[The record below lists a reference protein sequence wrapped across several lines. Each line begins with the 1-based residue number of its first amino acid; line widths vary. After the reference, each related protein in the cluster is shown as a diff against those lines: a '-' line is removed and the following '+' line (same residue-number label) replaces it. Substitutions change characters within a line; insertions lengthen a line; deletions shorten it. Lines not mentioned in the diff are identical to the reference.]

1 VANEAAV
8 RATTSLKDLQK
19 RVLVDQERR
28 LRRLFAREQKRTEKL
43 DPELGVMV
51 SVLSDLSLRGGKRL
65 RPLLACI
72 GALCHDAKAD
82 LGPVLAAGVSL
93 ELLQTYLLVHDDW
106 MDQDATRRGGPTAHV
121 LFEKHHKSAFLG
133 ERAAILTGDYAIAL
147 AQAELAALPCPPRN
161 LRAALAAFAR
171 MQVAAVEGQRLDLLA
186 DSDPELTYE
195 LKTASYTVL
204 GPLELGAAL
213 AGATPAQLKSF
224 EGYARS
230 AGVAFQ
236 LRDDLLNA
244 FGDPKATGKPRGSD
258 LRQGKK
264 TPLVSEAL
272 RRLKG
277 RDQKK
282 IRLAL
287 GAQDASRAQIDEA
300 LTLISES
307 GAREAIE
314 ARIDAL
320 TRAALKSLKRPLM
333 KPLGRSLLEQATH
346 ELVERKS

>member
-1 VANEAAV
+1 M

-43 DPELGVMV
+43 EPELGVMV

-72 GALCHDAKAD
+72 GALCLDARAD
-82 LGPVLAAGVSL
+82 LGPVSAAGVSL

-147 AQAELAALPCPPRN
+147 AQAELARLPCPPEH
-161 LRAALAAFAR
+161 LRPALAAFAR

-204 GPLELGAAL
+204 GPLEVGAAL
-213 AGATPAQLKSF
+213 AGAAPTELKSF
-224 EGYARS
+224 RSYARA

-244 FGDPKATGKPRGSD
+244 FGDPNATGKPRGSD

-282 IRLAL
+282 VRLAL
-287 GAQDASRAQIDEA
+287 GAHEASRAQIDEA
-300 LTLISES
+300 LTLISAS
-307 GAREAIE
+307 GARDAIE
-314 ARIDAL
+314 ARIDSL
-320 TRAALKSLKRPLM
+320 TRAALKSLKSPAM
-333 KPLGRSLLEQATH
+333 KPLGRALLEQATH

>member
-1 VANEAAV
+1 
-8 RATTSLKDLQK
+8 
-19 RVLVDQERR
+19 
-28 LRRLFAREQKRTEKL
+28 
-43 DPELGVMV
+43 
-51 SVLSDLSLRGGKRL
+51 
-65 RPLLACI
+65 
-72 GALCHDAKAD
+72 
-82 LGPVLAAGVSL
+82 
-93 ELLQTYLLVHDDW
+93 
-106 MDQDATRRGGPTAHV
+106 
-121 LFEKHHKSAFLG
+121 
-133 ERAAILTGDYAIAL
+133 
-147 AQAELAALPCPPRN
+147 
-161 LRAALAAFAR
+161 